1 MPALSLR
8 HRALIRLACG
18 LLVCFLPAACSGP
31 PPVINQ
37 NEADNLVK
45 IQTAYNLAT
54 KELGRPP
61 ANLDELLP
69 RLKQFGD
76 PDTLLRSPRDGQPYV
91 INWKVDIH
99 NIQSLPPPVVAY
111 EQKGAGGKHYV
122 LTVMGIMPTSD
133 EEFAKLVPAK

>member
-1 MPALSLR
+1 MPVLSAR
-8 HRALIRLACG
+8 PCGLIRLACC
-18 LLVCFLPAACSGP
+18 LLACFLPLACSGP
-31 PPVINQ
+31 PPAVKQ

-69 RLKQFGD
+69 RLKQHGD

-99 NIQSLPPPVVAY
+99 NIQTMPPPVVAY

-133 EEFAKLVPAK
+133 EDFAKLVPGK